1 MRGISLLSYS
11 FPYHF
16 RPACSPGFLKI
27 AAAALGMEFDLHPGV
42 SLKTGTFSAV
52 IAPEDVV
59 LAGLNDNP
67 VLQRFLFLFIS
78 GNYSRLLPG
87 INRRSVSIEVR
98 RAFTAFQLLAIL
110 RESYHTI
117 IFVEH
122 DPTLY
127 DGADDVVET
136 VARALHDAGQSALVV
151 MYAPRTDPAFDEI
164 TRFAHRVFH
173 IGHTTPQPSPTCA
186 RRRGRR
192 RHPGG
197 LPAGQTTLEG
207 I

>member
-1 MRGISLLSYS
+1 
-11 FPYHF
+11 
-16 RPACSPGFLKI
+16 
-27 AAAALGMEFDLHPGV
+27 MEFDLHPAV

-78 GNYSRLLPG
+78 GNYSHLLTG
-87 INRRSVSIEVR
+87 INRRSVNIEVR
-98 RAFTAFQLLAIL
+98 RAFTAFQLLTIL
-110 RESYHTI
+110 KESYHTI

-122 DPTLY
+122 DPSLY
-127 DGADDVVET
+127 DGAEDVVDA
-136 VARALHDAGQSALVV
+136 VARALHDAGQSSLVV
-151 MYAPRTDPAFDEI
+151 LYAPRSDPAFDEI
-164 TRFAHRVFH
+164 ARFAHRVFH
-173 IGHTTPQPSPTCA
+173 IGHTTPPPPA
-186 RRRGRR
+186 PRFRRRGKI